1 MKPQLRDGFEWV
13 EREDGSA
20 VVCRPLQSC
29 AHHIFTTRRW
39 ALGSA
44 DPNDGEAW
52 SRVAAGLDVAPDRLL
67 RLQQVHGASVVVRRT
82 GAPLEHARPAAD
94 IIVSDDPGVAV
105 AIQTADCVPLLIAD
119 SVTGA
124 VGAAHAGWRGLAA
137 GVPQAAVRAMHEQFG
152 AKPRDLIVAIGP
164 AISAARY
171 EVDGQVRSRF
181 EAAFDPPR
189 IDRWF
194 PRQTRPGHWE
204 FDGWSAAV
212 DQVVDAGVPGA
223 QIYVAGVCTSEHP
236 EFFCSYRRDGR
247 HTGRMAA
254 AIRAR

>member
-1 MKPQLRDGFEWV
+1 MKPQLRDPFEWV
-13 EREDGSA
+13 DRADGSA
-20 VVCRPLQSC
+20 IVCRPLQSC
-29 AHHIFTTRRW
+29 ANHIFTTRRW

-44 DPNDGEAW
+44 DSNDREAW

-67 RLQQVHGASVVVRRT
+67 RLHQVHGTSVVVRRT

-94 IIVSDDPGVAV
+94 IILSDDPTVAI

-137 GVPQAAVRAMHEQFG
+137 GAPQAAVRAMHEQFG
-152 AKPRDLIVAIGP
+152 ANPRDLIVAIGP

-181 EAAFDPPR
+181 DAAFDASW

-194 PRQTRPGHWE
+194 TRQTRPGHWE

-212 DQVVDAGVPGA
+212 DQIADAGVPGTR
-223 QIYVAGVCTSEHP
+223 IYVAGVCTSEHP
-236 EFFCSYRRDGR
+236 DFFCSYRRDGR
-247 HTGRMAA
+247 NAGRMAA